1 LLPILLSLSLL
12 GDATRTNLLAL
23 RKQENNEEVGSVI
36 LQDAFEEKPR
46 DDDGLPVRSTEYIIG
61 FPPARSIPTR
71 ARSIPMMQSFPAT
84 RSLPAAR
91 SISAMQTLPAAR
103 STTMMR
109 AFPADEEYKDGRR
122 EDLAAAWT
130 DWFPTPTERS
140 FSAMRKL
147 PMARSTPTTGTFP
160 ATRTFSTE
168 EKYKDGRHEDPATP
182 WTDWFPA
189 MSTLLTARSTPTERS
204 FCALRTLPTE
214 EKYKDGRHEDPA
226 PWTDWLRNLFPS

>member
-1 LLPILLSLSLL
+1 ML
-12 GDATRTNLLAL
+12 GYAIRTNLLAL
-23 RKQENNEEVGSVI
+23 GKPENNEEVHSVI
-36 LQDAFEEKPR
+36 LQDAFEQKPR

-61 FPPARSIPTR
+61 FRPAPSIH
-71 ARSIPMMQSFPAT
+71 AM

-91 SISAMQTLPAAR
+91 SLPAERTLPVTR
-103 STTMMR
+103 M
-109 AFPADEEYKDGRR
+109 FPTEEEYKDGRH
-122 EDLAAAWT
+122 EHPAAPWT

-189 MSTLLTARSTPTERS
+189 MSTFLAARSTPTERS
-204 FCALRTLPTE
+204 FSAMRTLPTE

-226 PWTDWLRNLFPS
+226 PWTDWLRNLFPRQSKLL